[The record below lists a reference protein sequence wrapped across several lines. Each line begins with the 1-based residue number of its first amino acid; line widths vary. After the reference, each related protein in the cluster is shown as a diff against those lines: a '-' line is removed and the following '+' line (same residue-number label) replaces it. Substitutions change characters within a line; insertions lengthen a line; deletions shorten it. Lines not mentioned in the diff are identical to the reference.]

1 LSSLARRSTGQVV
14 ASSWQGS
21 EKGMETMTDPEFFVD
36 LQAKSIK
43 HLPTDAAWRWRAVEC
58 TINTAGKV
66 RFEFNLESTDS
77 GTLSQAVWRYLDQR
91 AYQAVQQWLRQGPK
105 IYD

>member
-1 LSSLARRSTGQVV
+1 MSDNLYLYPIQCRVPETRV
-14 ASSWQGS
+14 
-21 EKGMETMTDPEFFVD
+21 ETMTDPDFFLD

-43 HLPTDAAWRWRAVEC
+43 HLPTDASWRWRAVEC

-91 AYQAVQQWLRQGPK
+91 AYQAVQAAMVETRTKDL
-105 IYD
+105 

>member
-1 LSSLARRSTGQVV
+1 
-14 ASSWQGS
+14 
-21 EKGMETMTDPEFFVD
+21 METMTDPEFFVD

-91 AYQAVQQWLRQGPK
+91 AYQAVHAAMVETRTKDL
-105 IYD
+105 